1 MRAPEQYNNLFDCL
15 QDTEDEMIKL
25 FMELGYSN
33 SELKQLFEV
42 RGVQTAHQDGIEG
55 QRATDSLHRRTL
67 DRIIGDT
74 PTHSGEQDTKTE
86 NTFSFSADS
95 GTAQEVDVGGGMVFP
110 FYGFS
115 RPSTDYFKSKLILRI
130 F

>member
-1 MRAPEQYNNLFDCL
+1 MGPE
-15 QDTEDEMIKL
+15 
-25 FMELGYSN
+25 
-33 SELKQLFEV
+33 
-42 RGVQTAHQDGIEG
+42 HQEGTEG
-55 QRATDSLHRRTL
+55 QHATARLHRRTL
-67 DRIIGDT
+67 DRIVEDT
-74 PTHSGEQDTKTE
+74 PAHGGEQETKTE

-115 RPSTDYFKSKLILRI
+115 RPFIDYFKRKLNLRI

>member
-1 MRAPEQYNNLFDCL
+1 MGPE
-15 QDTEDEMIKL
+15 
-25 FMELGYSN
+25 
-33 SELKQLFEV
+33 
-42 RGVQTAHQDGIEG
+42 HQEGTEG
-55 QRATDSLHRRTL
+55 QHATARLHRRTL
-67 DRIIGDT
+67 DRIVEDT
-74 PTHSGEQDTKTE
+74 PAHGGEQETKTE
-86 NTFSFSADS
+86 NAFSFSADS